1 MRRLL
6 SIMPLFLAAVLAAQ
20 EPQHE
25 PQRFEQGGIAVEFSL
40 DAVDTTQPTAGASAM
55 ATFRMTDA
63 RTGQPLPGLRP
74 RAWLSARRSEA
85 VASETPCTDKIR
97 GFLGGQLS
105 VRADADLNGYEIITL
120 NHDRT
125 VTFIDPQIA
134 SSISKLESAVVLS
147 GKGADWLLSRDRN
160 RLFVSIPETAEVA
173 VVDTITRRLMRTIAT
188 GPGSQPGR
196 VALSTDGATVW
207 VALDGADRVAVI
219 DASTL
224 ALLATPETGAGLH
237 AITFSSDGKLAFVT
251 NSAAGTVSILDART
265 YAKRTDV
272 AVAPTP
278 VAAAWGSQSAMLY
291 VASLNGET
299 LAAIDPLRGT
309 STTIAASRGIVA
321 LAFEPEGRFLFAVNQ
336 LSAQVTVIDS
346 ATNAIVG
353 RAAVVAEPD
362 QIAFTRGY
370 AYVRGLASEKFT
382 LIDVSGL
389 RAGQKSELAP
399 IAIQAGRL
407 PATEAAGEIGAAA
420 MIAPTPEGNSV
431 LIANPAD
438 RTLYFYSEG
447 MMAPLGTLDNYRRI
461 PRGLLVLDRSLA
473 EIAPGVFRAPVQLA
487 SAGRFDVPML
497 VDQPRLTHCFE
508 ARVQPGPAANGNAT
522 RARIAAEVLLDVA
535 KVRAGDDVPIRVR
548 IVDAATRQPIEGLRD
563 VRLLAVELP
572 GIWQQRQWLA
582 PRRGGVYETRQTFPH
597 TGTFHVLFSVESAG
611 ARYNDLPVTVV
622 EVQP

>member
-6 SIMPLFLAAVLAAQ
+6 FVAPLFLAAALAA
-20 EPQHE
+20 EE

-40 DAVDTTQPTAGASAM
+40 DAVDTTLPTAGASAM

-63 RTGQPLPGLRP
+63 RTRQPLPGLRP

-125 VTFIDPQIA
+125 ITFIDPQIA

-160 RLFVSIPETAEVA
+160 RLFISIPEAAEIA
-173 VVDTITRRLMRTIAT
+173 VVDTITRKLLRTIAT
-188 GPGSQPGR
+188 GDGSRPGR
-196 VALSTDGATVW
+196 VALSPDGANVW
-207 VALDGADRVAVI
+207 VALDGAARVAVI

-237 AITFSSDGKLAFVT
+237 AIAFSSDGRSAFVT
-251 NSAAGTVSILDART
+251 NSSADTVSILDART
-265 YAKRTDV
+265 YVKRTDV
-272 AVAPTP
+272 AVGRTP
-278 VAAAWGSQSAMLY
+278 VAVAWGPQSAMLY
-291 VASLNGET
+291 IASLNAET
-299 LAAIDPLRGT
+299 IAAIDPAHGT
-309 STTIAASRGIVA
+309 STTIASSRGVVA
-321 LAFEPEGRFLFAVNQ
+321 VAFEPQGRFLFAVNQ
-336 LSAQVTVIDS
+336 LTAQVTVIDS

-382 LIDVSGL
+382 LIDVSEL
-389 RAGQKSELAP
+389 RAGQKRELSA

-407 PATEAAGEIGAAA
+407 PATEAAEEIAAAA

-438 RTLYFYSEG
+438 RTLYFYAEG

-473 EIAPGVFRAPVQLA
+473 EIAPGVFRAPVQLT

-508 ARVQPGPAANGNAT
+508 ARVQPGPAAKGDVT
-522 RARIAAEVLLDVA
+522 RARVAAEVLLDA
-535 KVRAGDDVPIRVR
+535 AEVRAGRNVPLRVR
-548 IVDAATRQPIEGLRD
+548 IVDPATRQPIEGLHD
-563 VRLLAVELP
+563 VRVLAVELP
-572 GIWQQRQWLA
+572 GIWQQRQWLT
-582 PRRGGVYETRQTFPH
+582 PRHGGVYETRQTFPH
-597 TGTFHVLFSVESAG
+597 AGTFHVLFSVESA
-611 ARYNDLPVTVV
+611 AASYTDLPVTVV
-622 EVQP
+622 EVHP